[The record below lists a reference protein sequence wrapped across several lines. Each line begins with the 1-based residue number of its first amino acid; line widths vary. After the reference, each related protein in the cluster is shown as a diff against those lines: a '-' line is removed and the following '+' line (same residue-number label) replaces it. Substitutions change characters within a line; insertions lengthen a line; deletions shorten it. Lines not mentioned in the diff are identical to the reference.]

1 MGRTSVRRSSAKRVE
16 TRVRIAA
23 GVVLLALLGFI
34 VSATR
39 PESRPDRWISVE
51 YEVQGLH

>member
-1 MGRTSVRRSSAKRVE
+1 
-16 TRVRIAA
+16 
-23 GVVLLALLGFI
+23 VLLALLGFI